1 MARGGFPGG
10 FPGMGNMNQLMKQAK
25 KMQEQMAKLQEE
37 LEQKTV
43 EASAGGGVVTV
54 VANGKKEVTEI
65 RIAPEAVD
73 PDDVE
78 MLQDLIM
85 AAVNEALRQAE
96 EMVQSEMNKITG
108 GLSIP
113 GLFPLTVPHSSIS
126 AATPAVWAADT
137 DVPEKG

>member
-1 MARGGFPGG
+1 
-10 FPGMGNMNQLMKQAK
+10 
-25 KMQEQMAKLQEE
+25 MQEQMAKLQEE

-113 GLFPLTVPHSSIS
+113 GLF
-126 AATPAVWAADT
+126 
-137 DVPEKG
+137 